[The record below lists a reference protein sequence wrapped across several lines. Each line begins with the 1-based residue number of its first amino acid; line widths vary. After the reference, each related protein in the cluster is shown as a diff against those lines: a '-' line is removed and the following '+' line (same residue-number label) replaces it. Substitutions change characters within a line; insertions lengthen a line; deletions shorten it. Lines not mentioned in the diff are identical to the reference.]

1 MFKKG
6 FFCAVFVMIAA
17 AVSAQS
23 LTADKTYSDAKNK
36 FSVSYVK
43 DFVQKKSGNTVE
55 FSSKDKGVAVTVN
68 VYSAAEAAAIA
79 KKQGK
84 TEADTLVILKS
95 VLDAQGVAKELD
107 PAMNNLPA
115 DAIAETKATAGSAV
129 KYGMKKG
136 SSKYTCRAAVY
147 TNGKIFVALSYA
159 ILEKKG
165 NEKYEKPAGAM
176 LKSFAFAE

>member
-1 MFKKG
+1 MFKKALL
-6 FFCAVFVMIAA
+6 CAGFVMIAA

-23 LTADKTYSDAKNK
+23 LTADQTYTDSKNK

-43 DFVQKKSGNTVE
+43 GFVQKKTGNSVE
-55 FSSKDKGVAVTVN
+55 FSSKDKGIAVTVR
-68 VYSAAEAAAIA
+68 VYSAAEAAAVA

-84 TEADTLVILKS
+84 AEADTLVILKS

-107 PAMNNLPA
+107 PTMNNLPA
-115 DAIAETKATAGSAV
+115 DAITSMKATAGSAI

-136 SSKYTCRAAVY
+136 GASYACRAVVY
-147 TNGKIFVALSYA
+147 TNGTTFVALSYA